1 MVQNS
6 PLQTN
11 TPLSATAIFCDPGW
25 LLRSAELPSFCATH
39 YPLSDRTSTQVSN
52 DEGDDARR
60 RRPPT
65 TENLGPTLPPPQSS
79 VKPMRKRSMTAPLAR
94 RSRDPAVRSPVQT
107 PRSESVH
114 AAVAVLL
121 ARAVGEAMRVE
132 LRCSRGGCVT
142 RGCGWRSR
150 STRYR
155 RLAICGLFDSRIG

>member
-6 PLQTN
+6 PWQTN

-25 LLRSAELPSFCATH
+25 LLRSAEPPSFCVTQ
-39 YPLSDRTSTQVSN
+39 YPSSDRTSTQVSD

-60 RRPPT
+60 CRPPT
-65 TENLGPTLPPPQSS
+65 TQNLGPTLPPPQSS

-114 AAVAVLL
+114 VAVAILV
-121 ARAVGEAMRVE
+121 ARAVGVAVRFE
-132 LRCSRGGCVT
+132 LRCSRAG
-142 RGCGWRSR
+142 SR
-150 STRYR
+150 MA
-155 RLAICGLFDSRIG
+155 L

>member
-25 LLRSAELPSFCATH
+25 LLRSAEPPSFCVTQ
-39 YPLSDRTSTQVSN
+39 YPSSDRTSTQVSD

-60 RRPPT
+60 CRPPT
-65 TENLGPTLPPPQSS
+65 TQNLGPTLPPPQSS

-121 ARAVGEAMRVE
+121 ALAVGVAVRVE
-132 LRCSRGGCVT
+132 LRCSRAGGRGGCVT

-150 STRYR
+150 STRY
-155 RLAICGLFDSRIG
+155 